1 MNKYNYDRRRN
12 YGSRNTS
19 SNSTASSMVFLIS
32 LVIICIVWILNI
44 KSDAN
49 GLKDENEM
57 LRSEN
62 SELVHKVDSLLKKP
76 EAIEAPIVEIK
87 PKKIFKRPVKDT
99 IKVKPVVIP
108 EVKAVIAVD
117 TTK

>member
-1 MNKYNYDRRRN
+1 
-12 YGSRNTS
+12 
-19 SNSTASSMVFLIS
+19 MVFLLS

-62 SELVHKVDSLLKKP
+62 SELLHKVDSLLKKP
-76 EAIEAPIVEIK
+76 EVIESPIVETK

-108 EVKAVIAVD
+108 EVKAVVAD
-117 TTK
+117 TTKIIK